1 MATYREIH
9 GKAIRTVDA
18 NPTDDSATG
27 QIWFNSTD
35 NNFKSIVTI
44 EAWSATSSTNTSKQ
58 RSGGCGTQTAGLN
71 CGGFAAPPGT
81 AANDGTEE
89 YNGSGWAT
97 AATLN
102 TARGNTKLVGTQT
115 AAVFFGQGGGGQPQS
130 GVTEEYNGT
139 SWTTV
144 NSMANAINYRSGCGI
159 ESALLATG
167 GNTPST
173 NRTAEN
179 EEYDGTNWGSGGAL
193 PQKQSSQGQAGT
205 QTAAINSFG
214 YTNNPVPGNSGDGL
228 NAISLEYDGTNWT
241 AGPNGNGVVELT
253 GYAMGSGI
261 ETDAIFAGAPS
272 TNSCKYDGTSFTVG
286 PALAI
291 AQDSASHGSTSASAT
306 WIAKGSP
313 VPTVGNRVQEF
324 NSGIN
329 VITAGA
335 WASGGNLPQDSRG
348 GGSAGTQTAA
358 WYVGGLQ
365 YPSDTK
371 NRTDTYNGTSWTNVN
386 NLPDNFFAG
395 NSCGT
400 DTAGLIFGSNQSY
413 GVEEQTYE
421 WDGTNWTAGGSLP
434 DIGPAYG
441 NAGGGGT
448 QTAAVACG
456 GYGDPPPGVSQVME
470 YNGSSWSANPN
481 SLPTGNYNQAGDGTS
496 TALWLAGGYLQSST
510 TLNFDGTSF
519 SAQGN
524 LNSPRQYA
532 CGAGYGTQTSA
543 IVAGGDPATDTQG
556 EQYNGTSWVTAPSLS
571 QGRKYGLGASRSAG
585 SQTGF
590 IAGGATPPNPNTNK
604 TEEFTPETTA
614 VNVKTLTQS

>member
-9 GKAIRTVDA
+9 GKAIKTVDA
-18 NPTDDSATG
+18 NPTDDAATG

-35 NNFKSIVTI
+35 DTFKSIVTLT
-44 EAWSATSSTNTSKQ
+44 SATSQPGVTRSAPTAVQMASASGGSSDANWVAGGNTYVNSTEEWNGTGWSDGGNLNVSGLN
-58 RSGGCGTQTAGLN
+58 RSGFGTLTAGV
-71 CGGFAAPPGT
+71 CVGGMIPPPPT
-81 AANDGTEE
+81 ASNATEE
-89 YNGSGWAT
+89 YNGSAWSAVNAMPEALRGLCGGGPETAGIMYSGHGNPPLYSVASDKTKYYDGTNWSVPPATMNSARSNMSGCGTQSAALGVSGESGPLGPPAGSMVEEYNGSAWT
-97 AATLN
+97 AAPTLN
-102 TARGNTKLVGTQT
+102 TARGN
-115 AAVFFGQGGGGQPQS
+115 QGPATCQGSTTNATILGGNPPS
-130 GVTEEYNGT
+130 GNAIENYDGT
-139 SWTTV
+139 SWTT
-144 NSMANAINYRSGCGI
+144 NSTTLAGNNSQSAGFGASGDSIGI
-159 ESALLATG
+159 FG
-167 GNTPST
+167 GGYNISEVYSVST
-173 NRTAEN
+173 NA
-179 EEYDGTNWGSGGAL
+179 
-193 PQKQSSQGQAGT
+193 
-205 QTAAINSFG
+205 
-214 YTNNPVPGNSGDGL
+214 
-228 NAISLEYDGTNWT
+228 
-241 AGPNGNGVVELT
+241 
-253 GYAMGSGI
+253 
-261 ETDAIFAGAPS
+261 
-272 TNSCKYDGTSFTVG
+272 
-286 PALAI
+286 
-291 AQDSASHGSTSASAT
+291 
-306 WIAKGSP
+306 
-313 VPTVGNRVQEF
+313 
-324 NSGIN
+324 
-329 VITAGA
+329 ITAGA
-335 WASGGNLPQDSRG
+335 WSSGGNLPQDSRG

-400 DTAGLIFGSNQSY
+400 DTAGLIFGSNQGY

-543 IVAGGDPATDTQG
+543 IVAGGDPGTDTQG
-556 EQYNGTSWVTAPSLS
+556 EQYNGTSWVSAPSLS

-604 TEEFTPETTA
+604 TEEFNPETTA
-614 VNVKTLTQS
+614 LNVKTLTQS